1 MQPVSVDVESPKPD
15 RREQLRGLAS
25 SHQRWALRFAGLSLC
40 GLAVFALMYGQE
52 TTGAHVG
59 RLWSLGLCAFFGLN
73 AATSA
78 LKYRV
83 LANRLRDAER
93 AKP

>member
-1 MQPVSVDVESPKPD
+1 MQPVSVDVESPKSD
-15 RREQLRGLAS
+15 RREQLRSLAS
-25 SHQRWALRFAGLSLC
+25 SHRRWALRFAGLSCC
-40 GLAVFALMYGQE
+40 GLAVFALMRAQP
-52 TTGAHVG
+52 TAGAHVA

-83 LANRLRDAER
+83 LANRLREAER
-93 AKP
+93 GKS

>member
-15 RREQLRGLAS
+15 RRQQLRGLAS
-25 SHQRWALRFAGLSLC
+25 SHRRWALRFAGLSLC
-40 GLAVFALMYGQE
+40 GLTAFALMYAQE
-52 TTGAHVG
+52 TTGAHVA
-59 RLWSLGLCAFFGLN
+59 RLWSLGWCAFFGLN

-83 LANRLRDAER
+83 LTNRLREAER
-93 AKP
+93 AEP